1 MNNKHETLLQLL
13 TEILHSFQPAFRDGI
28 SEFELISK
36 LKAKPFFLFDEDA
49 LREPLVLFQTH
60 FVLFHAL
67 YILREEWR
75 QQKVGELTI
84 SALKIKLEAFID
96 QDAAL
101 VQTDP
106 LVDYYLD
113 WQNLSKTDEAGVEDL
128 LNQFWQKMGGMKA
141 NKEPSLEEINV
152 ALEHMQ
158 LEAIEG
164 LQLDELKRQYRKLQ
178 HMFHPDKGGTAEQA
192 QIILA
197 AYTTLHSVICFSE
210 PE

>member
-13 TEILHSFQPAFRDGI
+13 TEILCSFQSSFRDGI

-36 LKAKPFFLFDEDA
+36 LKAKPFELFDEDA
-49 LREPLVLFQTH
+49 LREPLLLFQTH

-84 SALKIKLEAFID
+84 NALKIKLEAFVD
-96 QDAAL
+96 QGAAL
-101 VQTDP
+101 VQADP
-106 LVDYYLD
+106 LSEYYLD

-128 LNQFWQKMGGMKA
+128 LNQFWQKMGGMKS
-141 NKEPSLEEINV
+141 NKEHSAEEIKE
-152 ALEHMQ
+152 ALGHMQ

-178 HMFHPDKGGTAEQA
+178 HAYHPDKGGTAEQA

-197 AYTTLHSVICFSE
+197 AYTTLHSVICFSD
-210 PE
+210 PQ